1 MVLKE
6 KIEVKKV
13 LDKFL
18 FPCEFILA
26 LLLSYVTFRFFI
38 IKNYE
43 GYHSLKHLILMGIFG
58 LAILSILIYNGKV
71 NKGKLEKIVISF
83 LIPIGMLYLVFMLP
97 SQVPDEQ
104 SHLRRAYEISEG
116 VLIGRKDSISVIPKD
131 LKTKIKP
138 NIETYR
144 QFSQNLA
151 GGTNYEDKIEAY
163 NSAATYPFI
172 LYLFSS
178 IGFLIARIFSLNI
191 LLGCY
196 LAKLMNFIVF
206 LVSAYYIL
214 KMIPFGKMAMTAIMF
229 MPMFLHQATSTS
241 ADCLVNLVIMLFV
254 AFLLHLRFKEEK
266 VKKKEG
272 VILVILGM
280 IIGIVKYVYLPIL
293 GLALIL
299 IPTKNMSKKYKIVL
313 ITILFTLSVIAA
325 GGYYIFSGTY
335 ETTFTTYF
343 ETNNVNA
350 QEQIK
355 GILTNPLGY
364 LKTLKFTLSNMTET
378 YLYQMIG
385 NLLGWLCISV
395 KNIWI
400 VAYLIV
406 MLASCFIEKN
416 EVTLKTWQKVLL
428 SLIAI
433 GIIIL
438 IITGMY
444 ITWTRVG
451 NIIVDGVQGRYF
463 IPVAVIVLLCLCKK
477 DNYIKIKN
485 IEYKLPIV
493 LCLLNLPALSAI
505 YHFFMQ

>member
-1 MVLKE
+1 MLKE
-6 KIEVKKV
+6 KIEMKKIGNQ
-13 LDKFL
+13 LI
-18 FPCEFILA
+18 FPLEF
-26 LLLSYVTFRFFI
+26 LLSLLFTYVLFRFCI

-58 LAILSILIYNGKV
+58 LAIFGIILYNGKM

-104 SHLRRAYEISEG
+104 VHLARAYEVSEG
-116 VLIGRKDSISVIPKD
+116 IFIGRKDSLSSVPKD
-131 LKTKIKP
+131 FSEKIRP
-138 NIETYR
+138 NVGTYK
-144 QFSQNLA
+144 QASQGLA
-151 GGTNYEDKIEAY
+151 GNTNYQEKKDVRD
-163 NSAATYPFI
+163 SAATYPFI

-206 LVSAYYIL
+206 LVAAYYIL

-241 ADCLVNLVIMLFV
+241 ADCLVNIIIMLFV
-254 AFLLHLRFKEEK
+254 AYLLHLRFKEEN
-266 VKKKEG
+266 VKKSEG
-272 VILVILGM
+272 VFLVILGM

-293 GLALIL
+293 GLALIF
-299 IPTKNMSKKYKIVL
+299 IPAKNMSKKYKIILLTTLFVL
-313 ITILFTLSVIAA
+313 SIMVA
-325 GGYYIFSGTY
+325 GGYYMFSGTY
-335 ETTFTTYF
+335 ETAFTNYF
-343 ETNNVNA
+343 ATNHVNA
-350 QEQIK
+350 GEQIK
-355 GILTNPLGY
+355 GMIANPIGY
-364 LKTLKFTLSNMTET
+364 FKTLKFTLSKMSEI

-385 NLLGWLCISV
+385 NSLGWLCIGV

-400 VAYLIV
+400 TAYLIV

-416 EVTLKTWQKVLL
+416 KVTLETWQKILG

-433 GIIIL
+433 GISLL
-438 IITGMY
+438 IMTGMY
-444 ITWTRVG
+444 ITWTGVG
-451 NIIVDGVQGRYF
+451 NAIIDGVQGRYF
-463 IPVAVIVLLCLCKK
+463 IPVAIIVLLCLCKK
-477 DNYIKIKN
+477 DNYIKIKH

-505 YHFFMQ
+505 YHAFMQ